1 LLSVIRRRPC
11 ATWRLLPLA
20 CLLALLPLASACEAF
35 RKATEPTSDDN
46 VVNYDAIGASD
57 AIGYGSSEFC
67 VPLMACPNGRGYV
80 QQIARRL
87 QATDKTVSLN
97 NLGWPG
103 AVLGP
108 DIEALSRQLGMGAD
122 RNVIEDEAPY
132 VRRDS
137 TLVTVFIGANDANIV
152 GRAVLNG
159 LGGNDPGPYV
169 QLQIQKFASNV
180 QTLLSTIRGRSANAR
195 IVVLNLP
202 NMANTPYAAGLTL
215 AEKRILQTL
224 TVGFS
229 AGINALVSQGVHV
242 VDLTCDP
249 NFYNPGIFS
258 SDGFHPNDAG
268 YDYLTEVVYRAV
280 TSNAPPPA
288 ASCPQMNV
296 Y

>member
-1 LLSVIRRRPC
+1 MV
-11 ATWRLLPLA
+11 
-20 CLLALLPLASACEAF
+20 
-35 RKATEPTSDDN
+35 K
-46 VVNYDAIGASD
+46 YDAIGASD
-57 AIGYGSSEFC
+57 AIGYGSSEIC
-67 VPLMACPNGRGYV
+67 LPLIACPNGRGYV

-87 QATDKTVSLN
+87 QGADKSVSLN

-159 LGGNDPGPYV
+159 LGGSDPGPYV
-169 QLQIQKFASNV
+169 QLQIQRFAADM
-180 QTLLSTIRGRSANAR
+180 QTLVGTIRGRSAGAR
-195 IVVLNLP
+195 LVVLNLP
-202 NMANTPYAAGLTL
+202 NMANTPYAAGLPL

-229 AGINALVSQGVHV
+229 AGINALSSQGVHV

-249 NFYNPGIFS
+249 NFYAPAIFS
-258 SDGFHPNDAG
+258 SDGFHPSDAG
-268 YDYLTEVVYRAV
+268 YDYLTEVVYRSV
-280 TSNAPPPA
+280 TANAPPPA
-288 ASCPQMNV
+288 ASCPLMNV
-296 Y
+296 F